1 MTTPESSNRSFD
13 VVVLGTGA
21 AGLVAAVVAAEAG
34 ASVGLFEK
42 SDLVGGT
49 TSMSGG
55 VVWMPNNHHMLEAG
69 LADSRDDAL
78 AYLHAL
84 SSGLLDSDLAAS
96 FVDNGPEALRW
107 LEDNTA
113 CRFFVIDGYPDYH
126 PEHPGGKPGGGRSLD
141 NEVFSFDELGDW
153 ADRIRNPGGPMPMT
167 LSDTALGGATGPP
180 DKALIADR
188 IAKHA
193 NGLGLALVGALLRA
207 CLDRGIEP
215 NLSHRA
221 VELVTDDGRVTGV
234 RFALPDGDCAG
245 TGGGGSVVEVEAR
258 NGVILATGGFEWNP
272 ELVKTF
278 LRGPMTAPASTPTNT
293 GDGLVMAMAVGA
305 RLGNMPHAWWVPVA
319 RIPGE
324 TEWGEP
330 RVRLVLSER
339 TRPRSILVN
348 AHGRRFCNEAGNY
361 NAMGGVFHTFDPATF
376 TYPNQPA
383 WMVFDHGHQQ
393 RYNVFTVRAG
403 DAVPDWIV
411 TGETVSELAVRIGVP
426 PDALEA
432 TVARFNEHA
441 RRGDDPDHGRGR
453 SAFDHFNGDRTLE
466 PPFTT
471 LGPLDAGPYH
481 ALRIECGSL
490 GTNGGPRTDARARVL
505 RQGGGVIPG
514 LYAAGNTMAAAT
526 AMAYGGAGGTLGP
539 AIAFGYV
546 AGRDA
551 AVSPRTDDRDGAGT

>member
-1 MTTPESSNRSFD
+1 MATPNSTKRSFD

-21 AGLVAAVVAAEAG
+21 AGLVAALVAADAG
-34 ASVGLFEK
+34 ARVGLFEK

-55 VVWMPNNHHMLEAG
+55 VVWMPNNHHMREAG

-84 SSGLLDSDLAAS
+84 SPGLLDSDLAAS
-96 FVDNGPEALRW
+96 FVDNGPQALRW
-107 LEDNTA
+107 LEEHTP

-141 NEVFSFDELGDW
+141 NEVFSFDELGEW
-153 ADRIRNPGGPMPMT
+153 AARIRGQHQPMPMT
-167 LSDTALGGATGPP
+167 LSDTALGGATAPP
-180 DKALIADR
+180 DKTMIAER
-188 IAKHA
+188 IARNA

-207 CLDRGIEP
+207 CLDRGLEP
-215 NLSHRA
+215 HLSHQA
-221 VELVTDDGRVTGV
+221 TELVIDEGRVTGV
-234 RFALPDGDCAG
+234 RFAIPDTDGASG
-245 TGGGGSVVEVEAR
+245 VVEVDAR
-258 NGVILATGGFEWNP
+258 RGVILATGGFEWNP
-272 ELVKTF
+272 ELVQTF
-278 LRGPMTAPASTPTNT
+278 LRGPMTAPASTPSNT

-305 RLGNMPHAWWVPVA
+305 RLGNMPHSWWVPVT

-348 AHGRRFCNEAGNY
+348 AHGKRFCNEAGNY

-376 TYPNQPA
+376 SYPNQPA

-403 DAVPDWIV
+403 DVVPDWIT
-411 TGETVSELAVRIGVP
+411 TGATLRELAERIGVP
-426 PDALEA
+426 PDALEF

-471 LGPLDAGPYH
+471 LGPLDEGPFH
-481 ALRIECGSL
+481 AIRIECGSI
-490 GTNGGPRTDARARVL
+490 GTNGGPRTDARARV
-505 RQGGGVIPG
+505 RHHSGGVIPG

-551 AVSPRTDDRDGAGT
+551 AGRDAAGT